1 MSYYNCNKTII
12 LKDNDSESSFD
23 EEYKD
28 VLKNQFWNYKFT
40 LESWFKWKKEINY
53 KLNKL

>member
-1 MSYYNCNKTII
+1 MPYYNCNKTII

-28 VLKNQFWNYKFT
+28 VLKNQF
-40 LESWFKWKKEINY
+40 
-53 KLNKL
+53 